1 VNHVLTV
8 KQQDPVTGYW
18 SPYGPSVQVAVN
30 PYAPVITSVS
40 TPGPA
45 TPTASVT
52 VSGTGVAGYAVNVYD
67 WGSLKTTVTVGAD
80 GTWTATLTLAAG
92 SHSLTATQTA
102 TVGGSTFTSAG
113 GAAASVTVYAP
124 PSAPAVTASPAN
136 VLAGAAFTVSGTG
149 IAGATVKIY
158 DAGNEI
164 GSALVA
170 SNGTWTTTLALPS
183 AGSHALSVKQQD
195 PISGFW
201 SAASSIT
208 VTAFANPGPP
218 VISTVS
224 TPSPTWS
231 TASVTLTGTGVAG
244 QMLTIYDGSNAIK
257 TATVSASGTWSATVF
272 LGIGTH
278 TLTAKQSPAA
288 GLLSA
293 ASAARTVTV
302 IHP

>member
-1 VNHVLTV
+1 
-8 KQQDPVTGYW
+8 
-18 SPYGPSVQVAVN
+18 VN
-30 PYAPVITSVS
+30 PYAPAIASVS

-52 VSGTGVAGYAVNVYD
+52 VSGTGVAGYAVKVYD
-67 WGSLKTTVTVGAD
+67 WGSLKATVTVASD
-80 GTWTATLTLAAG
+80 GTWTATFVLSAG

-102 TVGGSTFTSAG
+102 TVGGSTFTSAA

-124 PSAPAVTASPAN
+124 PSAPPVTASPAN
-136 VLAGAAFTVSGTG
+136 VFVGAAFAVSGTG
-149 IAGATVKIY
+149 IAGATVNIY
-158 DAGNEI
+158 DAGIEI
-164 GSALVA
+164 GSAVVA
-170 SNGTWTTTLALPS
+170 PNGTWTATASLPS

-195 PISGFW
+195 PVSGFW
-201 SAASSIT
+201 SAASTIT
-208 VTAFANPGPP
+208 VTGFANPGAP

-244 QMLTIYDGSNAIK
+244 QTLTIYDGANAIK
-257 TATVSASGTWSATVF
+257 TVTVSASGTWSATVS

-293 ASAARTVTV
+293 ASAARMVTV
-302 IHP
+302 VHP